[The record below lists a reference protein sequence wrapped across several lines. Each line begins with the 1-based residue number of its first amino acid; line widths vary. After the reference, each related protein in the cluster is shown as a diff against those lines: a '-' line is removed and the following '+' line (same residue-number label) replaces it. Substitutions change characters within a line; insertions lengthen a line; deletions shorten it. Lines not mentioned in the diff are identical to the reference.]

1 MLLCNYMQ
9 IAITLERNL
18 QMSANLQ
25 YYKTFYYVAKYRNL
39 TKAAKAL
46 YVSQPTVTHT
56 IHCLEEELGCSL
68 FVRSKSGMQ
77 LTPEGRLIYDHI
89 AVAYEHILEAEM
101 MLRQLQELS
110 SGYLKI
116 GASEISIHHYLL
128 PVLTAFH
135 KRYPDIRINISNS
148 TTPRELQ
155 ALKDNLL
162 DFAILVISSD
172 HKDKDLTITKLTG
185 FRDILIAGNQF
196 AALKKQTW
204 DLSSLSAFPFV
215 SVSEDTNTRQ
225 FLNTI
230 FLQAGLTFQ
239 PDIELATT
247 DLITPMVAN
256 NLGIGFVPEKFA
268 QSALMRGE
276 VFQVALDRPLPEREI
291 CLVRKSDTA
300 LSPAGQA
307 FLCSII

>member
-1 MLLCNYMQ
+1 M
-9 IAITLERNL
+9 AT
-18 QMSANLQ
+18 NLQ

-56 IHCLEEELGCSL
+56 IHCLEEDLGCNL
-68 FVRSKSGMQ
+68 FTRSKSGMQ
-77 LTPEGRLIYDHI
+77 LTPEGRLIYEHI
-89 AVAYEHILEAEM
+89 AVAYEHIMEAEIK
-101 MLRQLQELS
+101 LQQLQELS

-135 KRYPDIRINISNS
+135 KNYPDIRINISNS

-162 DFAILVISSD
+162 DFAFLVISSD
-172 HKDKDLTITKLTG
+172 YKDKDLTITRLTG
-185 FRDILIAGNQF
+185 FQDILIAGNQF
-196 AALKKQTW
+196 APLKKQTW
-204 DLSSLSAFPFV
+204 DLPSLSVFPFV

-225 FLNTI
+225 FLNNI

-256 NLGIGFVPEKFA
+256 NLGIGFVPRKFA
-268 QSALMRGE
+268 QGALARGD
-276 VFQVALDRPLPEREI
+276 VFEVALQRPLPEREI
-291 CLVRKSDTA
+291 CLVQKSDAA